1 MDRGWWIERVFLR
14 EVHLCHCPGHYC
26 GHGKNN
32 PKKIQAGLKIM
43 DVGGDQV
50 QKIHVDLL
58 SMEQFFPELV
68 TEKYRFGFGISY
80 SIESWTVHPQ
90 KCISITYISVNVC
103 CLLSLLLLDNLIPL
117 LKTES

>member
-1 MDRGWWIERVFLR
+1 MVDRGWWIERVFLR
-14 EVHLCHCPGHYC
+14 EVHLCRCPGHYC

-50 QKIHVDLL
+50 QKIRVDLL
-58 SMEQFFPELV
+58 SIEQFFPELV

-103 CLLSLLLLDNLIPL
+103 CSAAC
-117 LKTES
+117 

>member
-1 MDRGWWIERVFLR
+1 
-14 EVHLCHCPGHYC
+14 
-26 GHGKNN
+26 
-32 PKKIQAGLKIM
+32 M

-68 TEKYRFGFGISY
+68 TEKYRFGLDISY

-90 KCISITYISVNVC
+90 KCISITYISVNQ
-103 CLLSLLLLDNLIPL
+103 LLMSAALLLAEPAPIRQFDSVIENRELIE
-117 LKTES
+117 TQVSTNC

>member
-1 MDRGWWIERVFLR
+1 
-14 EVHLCHCPGHYC
+14 
-26 GHGKNN
+26 
-32 PKKIQAGLKIM
+32 M

-68 TEKYRFGFGISY
+68 TEKYRFGFDISY

-117 LKTES
+117 LKTDS

>member
-1 MDRGWWIERVFLR
+1 
-14 EVHLCHCPGHYC
+14 
-26 GHGKNN
+26 
-32 PKKIQAGLKIM
+32 M

-58 SMEQFFPELV
+58 SMEQFFQELV
-68 TEKYRFGFGISY
+68 TEKYRFGLDISY

>member
-1 MDRGWWIERVFLR
+1 
-14 EVHLCHCPGHYC
+14 
-26 GHGKNN
+26 
-32 PKKIQAGLKIM
+32 M

-58 SMEQFFPELV
+58 SMEQFFPELL
-68 TEKYRFGFGISY
+68 TEKYRFGLDI

>member
-1 MDRGWWIERVFLR
+1 MFLR
-14 EVHLCHCPGHYC
+14 EVHLCRCPGHYC

-32 PKKIQAGLKIM
+32 PKKIQAGLKIT

-50 QKIHVDLL
+50 QKIRVDLL
-58 SMEQFFPELV
+58 SIEQFFPELV
-68 TEKYRFGFGISY
+68 TEKYRFGLDISY
-80 SIESWTVHPQ
+80 SIESWAVHPQ